1 LESVKRA
8 TNKEVSAKPGARLHK
23 VIKELVFSKSR
34 TLCFDEKWHMESSEI
49 TWRVSVTHI
58 ETMILAGKSVPRENP
73 RKNTLS
79 PIGEPKIGDHGM
91 GVVSPV

>member
-1 LESVKRA
+1 
-8 TNKEVSAKPGARLHK
+8 
-23 VIKELVFSKSR
+23 
-34 TLCFDEKWHMESSEI
+34 MESSEI